1 MTRYS
6 SSRGFATG
14 KMPAMAYHHGD
25 LREAVLAAA
34 ASAIERGGVSS
45 LSLRALARDVG
56 VTHTAP
62 RHHFGDKRGVV
73 TALAAQGYRLL
84 AGDVRTAGERGSL
97 LDSGVAYTEF
107 SRTHPAHFA
116 VMFRPDLVD
125 GDDADL
131 GAATQDLYAALATA
145 VRAFTGR
152 GGGPAVEPGS
162 PEERSVALAAWSMA
176 HGFATLARSGN
187 FPLESGQREVDL
199 ARATLGH
206 LAGGR

>member
-1 MTRYS
+1 
-6 SSRGFATG
+6 
-14 KMPAMAYHHGD
+14 MAYHHGD

-34 ASAIERGGVSS
+34 SVAIERDGVAS

-62 RHHFGDKRGVV
+62 RHHFGDKRGVL

-84 AGDVRTAGERGSL
+84 AQQIRATSGGSSL

-107 SRTHPAHFA
+107 ARTHPAHFS

-125 GDDADL
+125 GDNPDL
-131 GAATQDLYAALATA
+131 STAEEDLYAALTA
-145 VRAFTGR
+145 SVRAFTSR
-152 GGGPAVEPGS
+152 DEGPRADAGAAR
-162 PEERSVALAAWSMA
+162 ERSVALAAWSIA

-187 FPLESGQREVDL
+187 FPLEPGQTEADL
-199 ARATLGH
+199 ARETLSH
-206 LAGGR
+206 LGGR